1 MLNELR
7 LLWRIRPYYNRLKEV
22 RNMKFTSK
30 LQMWLHVL
38 TILAG
43 LGVSLAPILP
53 DDQKVYVLAVTGAIQ
68 AFLAKL
74 GTVRNPDG
82 TPAAEAYVAPPK

>member
-1 MLNELR
+1 MLKELR
-7 LLWRIRPYYNRLKEV
+7 LLWRIRSYYNQLKEV

-43 LGVSLAPILP
+43 LGVSISPLLP
-53 DDQKVYVLAVTGAIQ
+53 EEYRAYVIAVTGAIQ
-68 AFLAKL
+68 AFLAKM
-74 GTVRNPDG
+74 GASRNPDG
-82 TPAAEAYVAPPK
+82 TPATDAYIAPPK